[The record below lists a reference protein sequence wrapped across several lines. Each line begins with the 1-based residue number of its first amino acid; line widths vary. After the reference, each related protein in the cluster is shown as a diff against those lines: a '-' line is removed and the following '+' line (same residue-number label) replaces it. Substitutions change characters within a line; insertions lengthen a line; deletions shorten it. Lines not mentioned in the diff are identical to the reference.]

1 MQPDHS
7 WLRSFAAA
15 SLPILPSCSG
25 QALAVL
31 AGAMGRLWQRGEQG
45 GREEGS
51 EREEDA
57 EKVAEPPLGSRR
69 EGAQGGWGEARGD
82 EAQAGATTADN
93 LSSQPSA
100 RGSEAGGDSTV
111 EEACPMT
118 PWVGAVLGEAQR
130 RFSGNTSHH
139 LSSSSS
145 SSSRGVG
152 GGQGSS
158 SGSSRSWGSL
168 GPEDLVS
175 LALALPALC
184 SISCDSRRGN
194 SGGDGDGGGGSE
206 AGVGGEGSGWVGP
219 HKEGSNG
226 NGASTS
232 PGRLDDGG
240 SSAEAIVPP
249 SGWVE
254 GLQEAMRYQLPAF
267 SATQLANGLMALARL
282 HRRQRGL
289 ESRMREQAS
298 SSPEAGSVASVFTAA
313 ASRDNARPSNEQ
325 RGREARTSP
334 SEAGV
339 MLLPPLDRAWLQD
352 WLRAADRLAPTFNAA
367 DAAQAL
373 WALAAL
379 GATCAPPPPRLLAA
393 SQKQKKK
400 QTGALPPLSFAV
412 HLQGQGPLAAEGV
425 LGAASDAAAPVL
437 RVPPEWAEHMLAS
450 TRPRLAEMSSP
461 QLSMVAWALSALRV
475 RPGWQWSLALFTAS
489 AATMRTS
496 TVMQQWP
503 GEKRPSAFSS
513 ALAAPM
519 LQPLAVLDGDSAA
532 EVGVR
537 RSGSKGEVMPR
548 DLAVLLLGL
557 GHLRL
562 RPLEVRQGLQLQY
575 V

>member
-1 MQPDHS
+1 MQPSHS

-15 SLPILPSCSG
+15 SLPVLPSCSG

-45 GREEGS
+45 GGAGGRAG
-51 EREEDA
+51 EEDA
-57 EKVAEPPLGSRR
+57 EEDAEPLLGGRQ
-69 EGAQGGWGEARGD
+69 EAGWGEARRN
-82 EAQAGATTADN
+82 EAQARAMTAGN
-93 LSSQPSA
+93 LSSLPRD
-100 RGSEAGGDSTV
+100 RGSEFQRDSAGRM
-111 EEACPMT
+111 ACPMAS
-118 PWVGAVLGEAQR
+118 WVGAVLGEAQR
-130 RFSGNTSHH
+130 RFSGTTSHH
-139 LSSSSS
+139 LS

-158 SGSSRSWGSL
+158 GSSRSWGSL
-168 GPEDLVS
+168 CPEDLVS
-175 LALALPALC
+175 LALSLPALC

>member
-1 MQPDHS
+1 
-7 WLRSFAAA
+7 
-15 SLPILPSCSG
+15 
-25 QALAVL
+25 
-31 AGAMGRLWQRGEQG
+31 
-45 GREEGS
+45 
-51 EREEDA
+51 
-57 EKVAEPPLGSRR
+57 
-69 EGAQGGWGEARGD
+69 
-82 EAQAGATTADN
+82 
-93 LSSQPSA
+93 
-100 RGSEAGGDSTV
+100 
-111 EEACPMT
+111 
-118 PWVGAVLGEAQR
+118 
-130 RFSGNTSHH
+130 
-139 LSSSSS
+139 
-145 SSSRGVG
+145 
-152 GGQGSS
+152 
-158 SGSSRSWGSL
+158 
-168 GPEDLVS
+168 
-175 LALALPALC
+175 
-184 SISCDSRRGN
+184 
-194 SGGDGDGGGGSE
+194 
-206 AGVGGEGSGWVGP
+206 
-219 HKEGSNG
+219 
-226 NGASTS
+226 
-232 PGRLDDGG
+232 
-240 SSAEAIVPP
+240 
-249 SGWVE
+249 
-254 GLQEAMRYQLPAF
+254 
-267 SATQLANGLMALARL
+267 
-282 HRRQRGL
+282 
-289 ESRMREQAS
+289 MREQAS
-298 SSPEAGSVASVFTAA
+298 SSTEAGSGAFTAA
-313 ASRDNARPSNEQ
+313 ASRDNAHSSNEQ
-325 RGREARTSP
+325 RGREETESLP
-334 SEAGV
+334 SKAAV
-339 MLLPPLDRAWLQD
+339 TLFPPLERAWLQE

-393 SQKQKKK
+393 TQKQKRK
-400 QTGALPPLSFAV
+400 QTGALPPPPPAV